1 MSQPRRSTTAGP
13 VARAAASPVSGRQ
26 RRHPADDL
34 ALAIRDAEQLER
46 DFRRGARDARHFNEL
61 EERAHAIAQAI
72 VAPFRG
78 AASKPSAIPLHISPD
93 GLSAIW

>member
-1 MSQPRRSTTAGP
+1 MSQPRRSTTAGAA
-13 VARAAASPVSGRQ
+13 ARAAAAPQGAQ

-34 ALAIRDAEQLER
+34 DLAIRDAEDLAR
-46 DFRRGARDARHFNEL
+46 DFRRGGSVRDFERL

-78 AASKPSAIPLHISPD
+78 PGARPVAAPIYLSPD
-93 GLSAIW
+93 GLSAGW

>member
-1 MSQPRRSTTAGP
+1 MSQQRRSTTAGAA
-13 VARAAASPVSGRQ
+13 ARAAAASTGAQ

-34 ALAIRDAEQLER
+34 ELAIRDAEDLAR
-46 DFRRGARDARHFNEL
+46 AVRRGARSAREVEQL

-78 AASKPSAIPLHISPD
+78 AKARPTATPIYISPD
-93 GLSAIW
+93 GLSAAW

>member
-1 MSQPRRSTTAGP
+1 MSQSRRSTTAGAP
-13 VARAAASPVSGRQ
+13 ARAAAVHPGAQ

-34 ALAIRDAEQLER
+34 ELAIRDAEDLAR
-46 DFRRGARDARHFNEL
+46 ALRRGARTAREVEDM

-78 AASKPSAIPLHISPD
+78 PAARPSAAPIYISPD
-93 GLSAIW
+93 GRRAGW